1 MRARGRRR
9 WGAGV
14 DGVRRCMDEGKV
26 GEDAKG
32 ADACGNAVVDGMGD
46 VDANKWYGRGRASRK
61 RIVWREPSR

>member
-1 MRARGRRR
+1 
-9 WGAGV
+9 
-14 DGVRRCMDEGKV
+14 MDEGKV

-61 RIVWREPSR
+61 RIVWREPSG